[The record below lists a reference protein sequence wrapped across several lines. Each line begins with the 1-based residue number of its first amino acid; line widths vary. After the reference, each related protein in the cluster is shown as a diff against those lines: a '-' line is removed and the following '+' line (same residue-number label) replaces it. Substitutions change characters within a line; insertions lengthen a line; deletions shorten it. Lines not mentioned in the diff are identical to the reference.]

1 MVIIE
6 TDDTVVNSIHD
17 VVADAKKKKR
27 GGKQWLIFI
36 KEHRVGSSNI

>member
-17 VVADAKKKKR
+17 VVADAKKKR

>member
-17 VVADAKKKKR
+17 VVADAKKKKE
-27 GGKQWLIFI
+27 GVNNGLYL
-36 KEHRVGSSNI
+36 